1 MHAQAHA
8 APSSWGLG
16 CVSQEPR
23 GCDDAEVWPAAWEDA
38 GGAAPASA
46 PSPAPGAGAP
56 TPEFEEPGRPRQLL
70 FGALRGRDHAPCD
83 APIAPPRKTT

>member
-1 MHAQAHA
+1 MHVQAHA

-38 GGAAPASA
+38 GSA
-46 PSPAPGAGAP
+46 PSPAPGAGAG
-56 TPEFEEPGRPRQLL
+56 TLEFEEPRGPPQAAARNTTTPASLWRAARP
-70 FGALRGRDHAPCD
+70 
-83 APIAPPRKTT
+83 